1 MIKKSV
7 LDDFLA
13 RGFISRETYE
23 KTLKTLPHEPALQ
36 WLERRLLGVGGSL
49 VLAGVICFFAYNWA
63 AMGLVLR
70 FSLPLLGLL
79 LCGAGAWKRGTKS
92 ALGASCCIGAGVFA
106 GVFLAVYGQEF
117 QTGAFV
123 YELFGSWSLILFI
136 LAAASGVRWLW
147 LMALYVLYIYI
158 GSKYRFEPSY
168 WPLLGAGL
176 LAWAVTEGAVYLK
189 KWPANF
195 RGWIFVPWW
204 VFITVYGLAFASM
217 WNRYHADLKYWVLP
231 VLCMLCGAA
240 GIKLKSPLVL
250 CGGAF
255 SLAAFL
261 CVFLVERQLVYGL
274 FLGGL
279 MVAVIFCVFSLLAW
293 RGILYMR
300 GKQ

>member
-7 LDDFLA
+7 LDTFLA

-23 KTLKTLPHEPALQ
+23 KTLKNLPQESAPA
-36 WLERRLLGVGGSL
+36 WLERRLLGVGTSL
-49 VLAGVICFFAYNWA
+49 VLAGVVCFFAYNWD
-63 AMGLVLR
+63 AMGIVLR

-79 LCGAGAWKRGTKS
+79 LCGAGVWKWGTESARGV
-92 ALGASCCIGAGVFA
+92 SCCVGAGIFA

-123 YELFGSWSLILFI
+123 YELFGSWSFILFI
-136 LAAASGVRWLW
+136 MAAVSGVRWLW
-147 LMALYVLYIYI
+147 LMTFYVFIIYLE
-158 GSKYRFEPSY
+158 SKYGFEPFY
-168 WPLLGAGL
+168 WPLVGAGL
-176 LAWAVTEGAVYLK
+176 VAWAVAEVAVYLRR
-189 KWPANF
+189 WPANF

-204 VFITVYGLAFASM
+204 ILVTGYGLAFASM
-217 WNRYHADLKYWVLP
+217 WNRYHADPKYWVLP
-231 VLCMLCGAA
+231 VLGVLCGAA

-250 CGGAF
+250 CSALF

-279 MVAVIFCVFSLLAW
+279 MVSVIFCAFSLLAW
-293 RGILYMR
+293 RGILGMR